1 MTKERR
7 ENMVKELMHDTIF
20 LGQKSLKAE
29 KSDYDVAKNLLDTL
43 IAHKDECVG
52 MAANMIGVKKQ
63 IICFDNDGE
72 YMLMFNPE
80 IVKFSDG
87 YDTEES
93 CLSLLGGPRKTKR
106 YKKIKVKYQDEN
118 FKVRIKNFENFT
130 AQIIQHE
137 IDHCNGIL
145 I

>member
-1 MTKERR
+1 
-7 ENMVKELMHDTIF
+7 MVKELMHDPIF
-20 LGQKSLKAE
+20 LGQVSE
-29 KSDYDVAKNLLDTL
+29 VATQDDLQTAQDLLDTL

-52 MAANMIGVKKQ
+52 MAANMIGIKKR
-63 IICFDNDGE
+63 IICFDASGT
-72 YMLMFNPE
+72 YMTMFNPE
-80 IVKFSDG
+80 IIKFSES
-87 YDTEES
+87 YETEEG

-106 YKKIKVKYQDEN
+106 YKKIKVRYNTHE
-118 FKVRIKNFENFT
+118 FAVRIKTFEGWT